1 MLPAPLWIPACSP
14 HAHCPATVLFS
25 LLIVRVE
32 RQSMGFG
39 GFGCVHQ
46 KDSQEAAWTEWRSVS
61 GGPCLQLPKEG
72 GLARQVKKAGVSTGA
87 FWPWQ
92 HSCWLCST
100 IVGHCSL
107 SKSLLQKMPSQRGLL
122 LLTEVRAPSS
132 ALLLFLFLFFSYSH
146 ICSLFSLVSNVS
158 QHIMF
163 SEVFKTDWEMLLEA
177 VFYSTVCTLVYC
189 QIKIKM

>member
-1 MLPAPLWIPACSP
+1 MLPAPLWIPACSL

-25 LLIVRVE
+25 SLIVRVG
-32 RQSMGFG
+32 RQSMASVVLDVYSKRIARKLLELNEG
-39 GFGCVHQ
+39 
-46 KDSQEAAWTEWRSVS
+46 QEALVCN
-61 GGPCLQLPKEG
+61 CLRREALPGRWK
-72 GLARQVKKAGVSTGA
+72 VSTGA
-87 FWPWQ
+87 FWLWQ

-100 IVGHCSL
+100 IVGHCPL

-122 LLTEVRAPSS
+122 LLTEVRAHSS

-163 SEVFKTDWEMLLEA
+163 SEVFKKDWEMLLEA